1 MAESN
6 DPMMNEKPPQLL
18 PSGVNWA
25 LPIVAKIQG
34 VGLQPSESAGLSEVV
49 VQYASTQTQRWCEL
63 RMPIQQAMFLAS
75 LLDQMRNDPK
85 VLAVLRKN
93 P

>member
-1 MAESN
+1 MAD

-34 VGLQPSESAGLSEVV
+34 AGLQPSESAGLSEVV
-49 VQYASTQTQRWCEL
+49 VQYASSQTQRWCEL
-63 RMPIQQAMFLAS
+63 RMPIDQALFLGN
-75 LLDQMRNDPK
+75 LLSQMRDDPR
-85 VLAVLRKN
+85 VIAVLRKN